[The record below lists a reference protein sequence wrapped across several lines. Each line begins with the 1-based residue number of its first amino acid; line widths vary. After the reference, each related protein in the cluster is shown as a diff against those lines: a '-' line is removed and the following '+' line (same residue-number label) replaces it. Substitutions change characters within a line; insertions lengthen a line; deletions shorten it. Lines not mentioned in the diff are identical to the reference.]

1 MLRSFTIAPFC
12 LLNQSTHVLPIET
25 VLPKPRSLTVSATGK
40 ASVKMK
46 NQAKIEKKGVD
57 TFTSESKSRVVEP
70 GLRGVRYW
78 KREDKGGNWIWIK
91 K

>member
-1 MLRSFTIAPFC
+1 M
-12 LLNQSTHVLPIET
+12 VLPM
-25 VLPKPRSLTVSATGK
+25 PRSLTVSATGK